1 MLHYF
6 LDHPLP
12 TLRYRG
18 SPNLQ
23 QLDIMKFVIDKTKD
37 SMIRSLVKG
46 GKNVMLTGATG
57 SGKTTFCFKIAEDL
71 GMNCE
76 VVNCGSTQD
85 ARTSLLGFFQLED
98 GNTKFT
104 PSNFIKA
111 IQQKNTLIVLDELS
125 RASDDAFNILF
136 PVLDHRRE
144 IHIEEQDGSSRVV
157 KVADGVRFI
166 ATANIGMEYSSTR
179 TLDRALQD
187 RFMTFNL
194 PYITGDEMVDFINDT
209 HSMQANSMRKL
220 ETLAKV
226 YDYSH
231 SLFGKGKIGTRI
243 STRSVIDTMSLIK
256 DGFTVRD
263 ILDNAILSQYEQD
276 SSTIVNDANVLR
288 EFADSIGVYAEDDM
302 EMEG

>member
-1 MLHYF
+1 
-6 LDHPLP
+6 
-12 TLRYRG
+12 
-18 SPNLQ
+18 
-23 QLDIMKFVIDKTKD
+23 MKFVIDETKD
-37 SMIRSLVKG
+37 KMITSLLKS

-57 SGKTTFCFKIAEDL
+57 AGKTTYCFELAEKL
-71 GMNCE
+71 NMNCE

-111 IQQKNTLIVLDELS
+111 IQTENTLIVLDELS

-136 PVLDHRRE
+136 PILDHRRE
-144 IHIEEQDGSSRVV
+144 VCIEEEDGESRKV
-157 KVADGVRFI
+157 KVADGVRFV
-166 ATANIGMEYSSTR
+166 ATANIGLEYSSTR
-179 TLDRALQD
+179 SLDRALQD

-194 PYITGDEMVDFINDT
+194 PYITGEQMTTFIKGSHELTKDDEMMVNVL
-209 HSMQANSMRKL
+209 S
-220 ETLAKV
+220 KV

-231 SLFGKGKIGTRI
+231 TLFGKGKIGTRI
-243 STRSVIDTMSLIK
+243 STRSVIDTLGLVK
-256 DGFTVRD
+256 DGFSVRD

-288 EFADSIGVYAEDDM
+288 EFADSIGVY
-302 EMEG
+302 GKSSSSNNG

>member
-1 MLHYF
+1 
-6 LDHPLP
+6 
-12 TLRYRG
+12 
-18 SPNLQ
+18 
-23 QLDIMKFVIDKTKD
+23 MKFVIDETKD
-37 SMIRSLVKG
+37 KMIHSLIKG

-57 SGKTTFCFKIAEDL
+57 AGKTTYCFEVASNL

-85 ARTSLLGFFQLED
+85 ARTSLLGFFQLKD
-98 GNTKFT
+98 GNTEFT

-111 IQQKNTLIVLDELS
+111 IQTKNTLIVLDELS

-136 PVLDHRRE
+136 PILDHRRE
-144 IHIEEQDGSSRVV
+144 ISIEEENGDSRKV

-166 ATANIGMEYSSTR
+166 ATANIGLEYSSTR

-194 PYITGDEMVDFINDT
+194 PYITGEEMVEFIGQSHELTKDD
-209 HSMQANSMRKL
+209 SMMVN
-220 ETLAKV
+220 TLSQV

-243 STRSVIDTMSLIK
+243 STRSIIDTVSLVK
-256 DGFTVRD
+256 DGFSVRD
-263 ILDNAILSQYEQD
+263 ILDHAILSQYEQD
-276 SSTIVNDANVLR
+276 SSTIVNDANILR
-288 EFADSIGVYAEDDM
+288 EFADSIGVYAKKTVSKDKD
-302 EMEG
+302 

>member
-1 MLHYF
+1 M
-6 LDHPLP
+6 
-12 TLRYRG
+12 
-18 SPNLQ
+18 Q
-23 QLDIMKFVIDKTKD
+23 FVIDETKNN
-37 SMIRSLVKG
+37 MIHSLVRG

-57 SGKTTFCFKIAEDL
+57 AGKTTYCFDIAERL

-85 ARTSLLGFFQLED
+85 ARTSLLGFFELKD
-98 GNTKFT
+98 GSTNFT

-111 IQQKNTLIVLDELS
+111 IQTPNTLIILDELS

-136 PVLDHRRE
+136 PILDHRRT
-144 IHIEEQDGSSRVV
+144 ICIEEENGESRNVN
-157 KVADGVRFI
+157 VAEGVRFV
-166 ATANIGMEYSSTR
+166 ATANIGMEYSATR

-194 PYITGDEMVDFINDT
+194 PYITGEQMVDFIKGTHTLKDT
-209 HSMQANSMRKL
+209 EDMAVAV
-220 ETLAKV
+220 LAQV

-231 SLFGKGKIGTRI
+231 TLFGKGKIGTRI
-243 STRSVIDTMSLIK
+243 STRSIIDTICLVK
-256 DGFTVRD
+256 DGFSVRD

-288 EFADSIGVYAEDDM
+288 EFADSIGIYATQPQGEKTSID
-302 EMEG
+302 

>member
-1 MLHYF
+1 MLRCF

-111 IQQKNTLIVLDELS
+111 IQQENTLIVLDELS

-194 PYITGDEMVDFINDT
+194 PYITGDEMVEFINDT
-209 HSMQANSMRKL
+209 HSMQANSLRKL

-288 EFADSIGVYAEDDM
+288 EFADSIGVYENDDM

>member
-1 MLHYF
+1 
-6 LDHPLP
+6 
-12 TLRYRG
+12 
-18 SPNLQ
+18 
-23 QLDIMKFVIDKTKD
+23 MKFVIDETKD
-37 SMIRSLVKG
+37 KMIHSLIKG

-57 SGKTTFCFKIAEDL
+57 AGKTTYCFEVASNL

-85 ARTSLLGFFQLED
+85 ARTSLLGFFQLKD
-98 GNTKFT
+98 GNTEFT

-111 IQQKNTLIVLDELS
+111 IQTKNTLIVLDELS

-136 PVLDHRRE
+136 PILDHRRE
-144 IHIEEQDGSSRVV
+144 ISIEEENGDSRKV

-166 ATANIGMEYSSTR
+166 ATANIGLEYSSTR

-194 PYITGDEMVDFINDT
+194 PYITGEQMVEFIGQSHELTKDD
-209 HSMQANSMRKL
+209 SMMVN
-220 ETLAKV
+220 TLSQV

-243 STRSVIDTMSLIK
+243 STRSIIDTVSLVK
-256 DGFTVRD
+256 DGFSVRD
-263 ILDNAILSQYEQD
+263 ILDHAILSQYEQD
-276 SSTIVNDANVLR
+276 SSTIVNDANILR
-288 EFADSIGVYAEDDM
+288 EFADSIGVYAKKTVSKDKD
-302 EMEG
+302 

>member
-1 MLHYF
+1 
-6 LDHPLP
+6 
-12 TLRYRG
+12 
-18 SPNLQ
+18 
-23 QLDIMKFVIDKTKD
+23 MKFVIDNTKD
-37 SMIRSLVKG
+37 SMIRSLIKG

-57 SGKTTFCFKIAEDL
+57 AGKTTYCFKMAEDL
-71 GMNCE
+71 DMNCE

-111 IQQKNTLIVLDELS
+111 IQTENTLVVLDELS

-157 KVADGVRFI
+157 KVAKGVRFI

-194 PYITGDEMVDFINDT
+194 PYITGDQMVEFISDT
-209 HSMQANSMRKL
+209 QQMQANSMSKL

-231 SLFGKGKIGTRI
+231 TLFGKGKIGTRI
-243 STRSVIDTMSLIK
+243 STRSVIDTVSLIK
-256 DGFTVRD
+256 DGFSVKD

-288 EFADSIGVYAEDDM
+288 EFADSIGVYTDEDSNI
-302 EMEG
+302 EG

>member
-1 MLHYF
+1 
-6 LDHPLP
+6 
-12 TLRYRG
+12 
-18 SPNLQ
+18 
-23 QLDIMKFVIDKTKD
+23 MKFVIDKTKD
-37 SMIRSLVKG
+37 KMIHSLIKG

-57 SGKTTFCFKIAEDL
+57 AGKTTYCFKIADEL

-111 IQQKNTLIVLDELS
+111 VQTENTLIVLDELS

-136 PVLDHRRE
+136 PILDHRRE
-144 IHIEEQDGSSRVV
+144 ISIEEENGDSRKV
-157 KVADGVRFI
+157 KVAKGVRFV
-166 ATANIGMEYSSTR
+166 ATANIGLEYSSTR

-194 PYITGDEMVDFINDT
+194 PYITGEQMVDFISDT
-209 HSMQANSMRKL
+209 HELTPQDNKMVNVLSQ
-220 ETLAKV
+220 V

-231 SLFGKGKIGTRI
+231 TLFGKGKIGTRI
-243 STRSVIDTMSLIK
+243 STRSVIDTISLIK
-256 DGFTVRD
+256 DGFSVRD

-288 EFADSIGVYAEDDM
+288 EFADSIGVYAKDDSSDN
-302 EMEG
+302 

>member
-1 MLHYF
+1 
-6 LDHPLP
+6 
-12 TLRYRG
+12 
-18 SPNLQ
+18 
-23 QLDIMKFVIDKTKD
+23 
-37 SMIRSLVKG
+37 MIRSLVKG

-194 PYITGDEMVDFINDT
+194 PYITGDEMVEFINDT

>member
-1 MLHYF
+1 MLRCF

-18 SPNLQ
+18 STKLQ

-71 GMNCE
+71 DMNCE

-194 PYITGDEMVDFINDT
+194 PYITGDEMVEFINDT

>member
-1 MLHYF
+1 
-6 LDHPLP
+6 
-12 TLRYRG
+12 
-18 SPNLQ
+18 
-23 QLDIMKFVIDKTKD
+23 MKFVIDETKD
-37 SMIRSLVKG
+37 KMIHSLIKG

-57 SGKTTFCFKIAEDL
+57 AGKTTYCFEVASNL

-85 ARTSLLGFFQLED
+85 ARTSLLGFFQLKD
-98 GNTKFT
+98 GNTEFT

-111 IQQKNTLIVLDELS
+111 IQTKNTLIVLDELS

-136 PVLDHRRE
+136 PILDHRRE
-144 IHIEEQDGSSRVV
+144 ISIEEENGDSRKV

-166 ATANIGMEYSSTR
+166 ATANIGLEYSSTR

-194 PYITGDEMVDFINDT
+194 PYITGEQMVEFIGQSHELTKDD
-209 HSMQANSMRKL
+209 SMMVN
-220 ETLAKV
+220 TLSQV

-243 STRSVIDTMSLIK
+243 STRSIIDTVSLVK
-256 DGFTVRD
+256 DGFSVRD
-263 ILDNAILSQYEQD
+263 ILDHAILSQYEQD
-276 SSTIVNDANVLR
+276 SSTIVNDANILR
-288 EFADSIGVYAEDDM
+288 EFADSIGVYAKKSVSKDKD
-302 EMEG
+302 

>member
-1 MLHYF
+1 MLRCF

-23 QLDIMKFVIDKTKD
+23 QLEIMKFVIDKTKD